1 MRHVARR
8 GSRRITGGNPA
19 GAGLLLLA
27 LISALSAPA
36 SPAGADDAAPL
47 RLCAD
52 PTNLPFSSDDPAMPG
67 IYLELGQELGKALG
81 RPVTYDWYKSYFGK
95 RTVRVTL
102 LGRQCDAMIG
112 LPRSDDFMGPAVI
125 FSRPIAKEGYALVWR
140 GERTI
145 TSLDDLKSLR
155 VAVQYE
161 STPQNLLAL
170 RDDITTVTVLKPE
183 EGMDALDKGTADVA
197 FIWGPVAG
205 WLNTTKYQGRFRI
218 QPIEGEGLQWP
229 VAIGFAKRSTELR
242 DQVDAA
248 LPGLESRMRELAA
261 KYGFPTAAPIKLA
274 AAGGSAATAFASA
287 PPDER
292 RTVGQASATANAAP
306 ASAATEAAPAD
317 AEAVTA
323 GHEIFNGTCAHCHGP
338 DAIQS
343 ERRIDLRRLKLRYG
357 ETVRD
362 TFWRTVHEGRPA
374 KGMPAWKDVFDDT
387 QLDQVYAYLMT
398 VQSN

>member
-1 MRHVARR
+1 
-8 GSRRITGGNPA
+8 
-19 GAGLLLLA
+19 
-27 LISALSAPA
+27 
-36 SPAGADDAAPL
+36 
-47 RLCAD
+47 
-52 PTNLPFSSDDPAMPG
+52 
-67 IYLELGQELGKALG
+67 
-81 RPVTYDWYKSYFGK
+81 
-95 RTVRVTL
+95 
-102 LGRQCDAMIG
+102 
-112 LPRSDDFMGPAVI
+112 
-125 FSRPIAKEGYALVWR
+125 
-140 GERTI
+140 
-145 TSLDDLKSLR
+145 
-155 VAVQYE
+155 
-161 STPQNLLAL
+161 
-170 RDDITTVTVLKPE
+170 
-183 EGMDALDKGTADVA
+183 VA

-218 QPIEGEGLQWP
+218 QPTDGEGLQWP

-248 LPGLESRMRELAA
+248 LPGLELRMRELAV

-274 AAGGSAATAFASA
+274 AGGSAPIEHASA
-287 PPDER
+287 PPEQK
-292 RTVGQASATANAAP
+292 RTVGQAAATANAAP
-306 ASAATEAAPAD
+306 PSTPTEAAAPTAPAD